1 MNYNNPDISNLL
13 NRSGNKNRTEKI
25 KAHMKKL
32 VIIGLY
38 ILSISIAF
46 GQEQPEADNAVQDPK
61 VQERIRNLR
70 IAYISDKL
78 GLTPEQAEKFWPV
91 YREFSDQRKTL
102 YQDFAKSRREFNA
115 QNPTPNEQEEQVRLG
130 LELKQK
136 ELDLE
141 KDYSGRLM
149 KIITAQQ
156 MLNLRKAEGD
166 FQRMIL
172 QQVQQRRMM
181 QQRNETI
188 RERNQQL
195 HKKN

>member
-1 MNYNNPDISNLL
+1 
-13 NRSGNKNRTEKI
+13 
-25 KAHMKKL
+25 MKKL
-32 VIIGLY
+32 LLISFYLLTV
-38 ILSISIAF
+38 SIAF
-46 GQEQPEADNAVQDPK
+46 AQDQEPDPTVQDPK
-61 VQERIRNLR
+61 VQERIKNLR

-78 GLTPEQAEKFWPV
+78 GLTPDQAEKFWPV
-91 YREFSDQRKTL
+91 YREFSDQRREL
-102 YQDFAKSRREFNA
+102 RMEFAKSRREFNA
-115 QNPTPNEQEEQVRLG
+115 QNPTPAEQEEQVRLG

-149 KIITAQQ
+149 KIISAQQ

-181 QQRNETI
+181 QQRNESI
-188 RERNQQL
+188 RERNQQMQ
-195 HKKN
+195 KRNN

>member
-1 MNYNNPDISNLL
+1 
-13 NRSGNKNRTEKI
+13 
-25 KAHMKKL
+25 MKRI

-38 ILSISIAF
+38 FLGMTVAF
-46 GQEQPEADNAVQDPK
+46 AQEQPEVDPVAQDPK
-61 VQERIRNLR
+61 VQEKIKNLR

-91 YREFSDQRKTL
+91 YREFSDQRKAL
-102 YQDFAKSRREFNA
+102 RMEFAKSRREINA
-115 QNPTPNEQEEQVRLG
+115 QNPSPTEQEEQVRLG

-195 HKKN
+195 NKKN